1 MKVVAK
7 PIQMIA
13 WYCEDETPNPVRFR
27 IKNKDESYQTIKVDK
42 IINRDI
48 EKLAGNLR
56 HVFTCSSIVNG
67 VEKIF
72 ELKYELL
79 TCKWI
84 LFKI

>member
-13 WYCEDETPNPVRFR
+13 WYCEDGTANPIKFR
-27 IKNKDESYQTIKVDK
+27 VKEDDESYTTIKVDRVMK
-42 IINRDI
+42 RDL
-48 EKLAGNLR
+48 EKLAGNLMQ
-56 HVFTCSSIVNG
+56 VFTCSSVING

-72 ELKYELL
+72 ELKYELK

>member
-7 PIQMIA
+7 PIEMIA
-13 WYCEDETPNPVRFR
+13 WYCEDGTPNPVRFR
-27 IKNKDESYQTIKVDK
+27 LKSDDESYQTIKVDK
-42 IINRDI
+42 IIKRDI

-56 HVFTCSSIVNG
+56 QVFTCSSVVNG